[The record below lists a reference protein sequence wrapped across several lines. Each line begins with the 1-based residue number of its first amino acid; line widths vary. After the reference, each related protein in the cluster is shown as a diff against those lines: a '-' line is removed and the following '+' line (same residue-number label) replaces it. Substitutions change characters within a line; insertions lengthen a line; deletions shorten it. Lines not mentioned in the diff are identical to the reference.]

1 MLSTLFERCMKRR
14 GVKETDPYD
23 WEKLEGGPHSVSN
36 MSSQNN
42 MPSNIQSH
50 IQVKTDQIHGGAC
63 MNSTGV
69 IGVIA
74 TGNATTIGATNAS
87 GIEYVSTVDIK
98 RQTTKL
104 PLRPFQQTAHKI
116 GQSFNLCI
124 SFVQM
129 QVDKNCNATV
139 TAPNN
144 QLTTNTRAGNVIP
157 SNGKNASF

>member
-23 WEKLEGGPHSVSN
+23 WEKLEGGVPVSN

-87 GIEYVSTVDIK
+87 GIEYVSFECWIVFVCYSIANVGAVLVFLTLFYYVILIK
-98 RQTTKL
+98 
-104 PLRPFQQTAHKI
+104 HI
-116 GQSFNLCI
+116 VYCI
-124 SFVQM
+124 
-129 QVDKNCNATV
+129 D
-139 TAPNN
+139 
-144 QLTTNTRAGNVIP
+144 AG
-157 SNGKNASF
+157 

>member
-1 MLSTLFERCMKRR
+1 MKRR

-23 WEKLEGGPHSVSN
+23 WEKLEGGVHSVSN

-87 GIEYVSTVDIK
+87 GIEYVSFECWIVFACYSIANVGADLVFLT
-98 RQTTKL
+98 L
-104 PLRPFQQTAHKI
+104 LYCAHYH
-116 GQSFNLCI
+116 
-124 SFVQM
+124 M
-129 QVDKNCNATV
+129 
-139 TAPNN
+139 
-144 QLTTNTRAGNVIP
+144 
-157 SNGKNASF
+157 

>member
-1 MLSTLFERCMKRR
+1 MKRR

-23 WEKLEGGPHSVSN
+23 WEKLEGGVHSVSN

-87 GIEYVSTVDIK
+87 GIEYVSKSETFCFFF
-98 RQTTKL
+98 L
-104 PLRPFQQTAHKI
+104 FY
-116 GQSFNLCI
+116 FLCI
-124 SFVQM
+124 
-129 QVDKNCNATV
+129 KNTISIALLPVILNVCAD
-139 TAPNN
+139 
-144 QLTTNTRAGNVIP
+144 AGRQKLQCY
-157 SNGKNASF
+157 GHCAK